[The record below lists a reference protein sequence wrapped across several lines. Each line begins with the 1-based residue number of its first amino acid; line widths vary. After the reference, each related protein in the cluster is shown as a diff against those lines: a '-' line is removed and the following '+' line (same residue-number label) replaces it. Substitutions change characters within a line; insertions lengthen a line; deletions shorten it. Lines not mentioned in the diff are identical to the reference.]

1 MKLVVVLVL
10 AVAIVNVDNYMIK
23 IGNILINPD
32 SIDTVL
38 KDKDAIQIIY
48 KNGVV
53 KNFFENTIGIP
64 YTQFIDE
71 LLKLSEKKDDKK
83 APKYILKER
92 RSCGFERRFTLPNDV
107 DTESIKANFKNGILS
122 ITLGKKAIATPKQI
136 AIEAC

>member
-10 AVAIVNVDNYMIK
+10 AVDIVNVDNYMIK

-53 KNFFENTIGIP
+53 KNFFGNTIGIP
-64 YTQFIDE
+64 YTQFINE
-71 LLKLSEKKDDKK
+71 LLELSEKKDDKNL
-83 APKYILKER
+83 LKLLTMLNNYKR
-92 RSCGFERRFTLPNDV
+92 
-107 DTESIKANFKNGILS
+107 
-122 ITLGKKAIATPKQI
+122 
-136 AIEAC
+136 

>member
-1 MKLVVVLVL
+1 MKLVVVLVP
-10 AVAIVNVDNYMIK
+10 AVDIVNVDNYMIK

-53 KNFFENTIGIP
+53 KNFFGNTIGIP

-71 LLKLSEKKDDKK
+71 LLELSEKKDDKNL
-83 APKYILKER
+83 LKLLTMLNN
-92 RSCGFERRFTLPNDV
+92 C
-107 DTESIKANFKNGILS
+107 KN
-122 ITLGKKAIATPKQI
+122 
-136 AIEAC
+136 E

>member
-1 MKLVVVLVL
+1 MKLDVVLVL
-10 AVAIVNVDNYMIK
+10 AVAIVNVVDYMIK

-53 KNFFENTIGIP
+53 KNFFGNTIGIP

-71 LLKLSEKKDDKK
+71 LLELSEKKDDKNL
-83 APKYILKER
+83 LKLL
-92 RSCGFERRFTLPNDV
+92 TMLN
-107 DTESIKANFKNGILS
+107 NY
-122 ITLGKKAIATPKQI
+122 KK
-136 AIEAC
+136 

>member
-10 AVAIVNVDNYMIK
+10 VVAIVNVDNYMIK

-53 KNFFENTIGIP
+53 KNFFGNTIGIP

-71 LLKLSEKKDDKK
+71 LLELSEKKDDKNL
-83 APKYILKER
+83 LKLL
-92 RSCGFERRFTLPNDV
+92 TMLN
-107 DTESIKANFKNGILS
+107 NY
-122 ITLGKKAIATPKQI
+122 KK
-136 AIEAC
+136 

>member
-1 MKLVVVLVL
+1 MKLVVVLAL
-10 AVAIVNVDNYMIK
+10 AVAIVNADNYMIK

-53 KNFFENTIGIP
+53 KNFFGNTIGIP

-71 LLKLSEKKDDKK
+71 LLELSEKKDDKNL
-83 APKYILKER
+83 LKLL
-92 RSCGFERRFTLPNDV
+92 TMLN
-107 DTESIKANFKNGILS
+107 NY
-122 ITLGKKAIATPKQI
+122 KK
-136 AIEAC
+136 

>member
-53 KNFFENTIGIP
+53 KNFFGNTIGIP

-71 LLKLSEKKDDKK
+71 LIELSEKKEDRKL
-83 APKYILKER
+83 LKLLTMLNN
-92 RSCGFERRFTLPNDV
+92 C
-107 DTESIKANFKNGILS
+107 KN
-122 ITLGKKAIATPKQI
+122 
-136 AIEAC
+136 E

>member
-1 MKLVVVLVL
+1 
-10 AVAIVNVDNYMIK
+10 MIK

-53 KNFFENTIGIP
+53 KNFFGNTIGIP

-71 LLKLSEKKDDKK
+71 LIELSEKKEDRKL
-83 APKYILKER
+83 LKLLTMLNN
-92 RSCGFERRFTLPNDV
+92 C
-107 DTESIKANFKNGILS
+107 KN
-122 ITLGKKAIATPKQI
+122 
-136 AIEAC
+136 E